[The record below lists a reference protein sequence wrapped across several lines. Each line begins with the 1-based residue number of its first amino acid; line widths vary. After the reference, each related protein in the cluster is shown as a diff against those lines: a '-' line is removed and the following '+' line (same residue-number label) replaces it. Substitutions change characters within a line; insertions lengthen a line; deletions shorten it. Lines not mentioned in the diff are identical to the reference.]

1 MNRNIILVP
10 ALAGFALFAIA
21 AWAEEKPITLKS
33 GPALD
38 TVQGNCGG
46 CHSLDYIRTNSP
58 FLDHAGWQAEVNK
71 MINAYGAP
79 IDQPNVQPIVDY
91 LSKNYGKPG

>member
-1 MNRNIILVP
+1 MLAVP
-10 ALAGFALFAIA
+10 QPL
-21 AWAEEKPITLKS
+21 S
-33 GPALD
+33 
-38 TVQGNCGG
+38 
-46 CHSLDYIRTNSP
+46 
-58 FLDHAGWQAEVNK
+58 AGWQAEVNK